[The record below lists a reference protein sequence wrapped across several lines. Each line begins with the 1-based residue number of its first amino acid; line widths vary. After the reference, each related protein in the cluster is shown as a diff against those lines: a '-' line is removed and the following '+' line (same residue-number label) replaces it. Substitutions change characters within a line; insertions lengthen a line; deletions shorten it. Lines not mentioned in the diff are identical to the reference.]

1 MRASAILVGPLG
13 QRRKHTMRKLL
24 MVGTALVAVSLA
36 MPAFAHDD
44 DGGSSGGPYQPRP
57 TFEVSL
63 AAALAGNSGNVAGN
77 SASIE
82 SQNTS
87 ASISNGSYNGA
98 KGVSNTNQ
106 NAGANSALQNAL
118 AISYIQGCACATT
131 PSSGYTVAAGA
142 ALAAAGNGGEVENN
156 TSTSRREIIG
166 HYYVQKPWRRDGDDR
181 DDFFKV
187 PIWGADNY
195 VTASING
202 SFNNSTGVFQ
212 VNQNA
217 GDNSLL
223 QNAAAVTAATHLQG
237 KALDAGAAI
246 AMAGNGGEVEDNGA
260 SADHTHASAS
270 MTGSFSND
278 TGVVSANQNAG
289 ANSQLQ
295 NSAAVASL
303 QFCGC
308 AQNNLSLSVAAAGNE
323 GGVYGNQAS
332 AENGSNGASMNNS
345 FVGSTGVMSANQNA
359 GANSLLQNSVA
370 VGVITHATP
379 QGD

>member
-1 MRASAILVGPLG
+1 
-13 QRRKHTMRKLL
+13 MRKLL

-36 MPAFAHDD
+36 MPAFAKTET
-44 DGGSSGGPYQPRP
+44 

-77 SASIE
+77 SASVE
-82 SQNTS
+82 SQSTS
-87 ASISNGSYNGA
+87 ASISNNSYGGT

-118 AISYIQGCACATT
+118 AISYIQGCGCATG
-131 PSSGYTVAAGA
+131 GYTVAAGG
-142 ALAAAGNGGEVENN
+142 ALAAAGNGGEVEHS
-156 TSTSRREIIG
+156 TSTSRQEITG
-166 HYYVQKPWRRDGDDR
+166 YTYVRKPWVKDGDDR

-187 PIWGADNY
+187 PTWGADNY
-195 VTASING
+195 VTASIAG
-202 SFNNSTGVFQ
+202 SFNNATGVFQ

-223 QNAAAVTAATHLQG
+223 QNAASVAAATSLKG
-237 KALDAGAAI
+237 NELDAGAAI
-246 AMAGNGGEVEDNGA
+246 ALAGNSGEVERNGA

-270 MTGSFSND
+270 MTGSFNGD
-278 TGVVSANQNAG
+278 TGIVSANQNAG
-289 ANSQLQ
+289 ADSQLQ

-303 QFCGC
+303 PFCGC
-308 AQNNLSLSVAAAGNE
+308 AENNLSLSVAAAGNE
-323 GGVYGNQAS
+323 GGVYGNTAS

-370 VGVITHATP
+370 VGVITHTAP
-379 QGD
+379 GS

>member
-1 MRASAILVGPLG
+1 
-13 QRRKHTMRKLL
+13 MRKLL

-36 MPAFAHDD
+36 MPAFAET
-44 DGGSSGGPYQPRP
+44 

-77 SASIE
+77 SASVE
-82 SQNTS
+82 SQSTS
-87 ASISNGSYNGA
+87 ASISNNSYGGT

-118 AISYIQGCACATT
+118 AISYIQGCGCATG
-131 PSSGYTVAAGA
+131 GYTVAAGG
-142 ALAAAGNGGEVENN
+142 ALAAAGNKGEVEHS
-156 TSTSRREIIG
+156 TSTSRREITG
-166 HYYVQKPWRRDGDDR
+166 YTYVAKPWADHDDR

-187 PIWGADNY
+187 PTWGADNH
-195 VTASING
+195 VTASIAN
-202 SFNNSTGVFQ
+202 SFNNVTGVFQ

-223 QNAAAVTAATHLQG
+223 QNAASVAAATSLKG
-237 KALDAGAAI
+237 NELDAGAAI
-246 AMAGNGGEVEDNGA
+246 ALAGNSGEVERNGA

-270 MTGSFSND
+270 MKGSFNSD
-278 TGVVSANQNAG
+278 KGIVSVNQNAG

-308 AQNNLSLSVAAAGNE
+308 AENNLSLSVAAAGNE
-323 GGVYGNQAS
+323 GGVYGNTAS

-370 VGVITHATP
+370 VGVITHTAP
-379 QGD
+379 GS